1 MGTVIELPRSRDNR
15 LFDAHRLALAEL
27 VCAFTMHSVGGE
39 EDFGATLER
48 LEDAE
53 REFVRAW
60 TAMEATGE

>member
-1 MGTVIELPRSRDNR
+1 VGTVVELPRSRDNR
-15 LFDAHRLALAEL
+15 LFDDHRLALAEL

-39 EDFGATLER
+39 EDFGATLTR

-60 TAMEATGE
+60 TAMVGE